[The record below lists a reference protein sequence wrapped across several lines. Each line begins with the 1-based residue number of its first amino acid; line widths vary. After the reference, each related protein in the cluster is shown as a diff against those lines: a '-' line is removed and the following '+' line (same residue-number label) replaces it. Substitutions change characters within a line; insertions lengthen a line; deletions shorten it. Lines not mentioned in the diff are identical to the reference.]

1 MAKELSR
8 RGFILSSAAAVGAAA
23 FGKIGVFGASL
34 PQERSPGRF
43 KPFFKIG
50 CCAYSYRKYL
60 TQGEMKLE
68 DFLEEAARLGLD
80 GVQLT
85 TYYYESTEP
94 AYLHRL
100 KFKAYKLGLDIP
112 SIATRTNF
120 CQKDLEKRVQQ
131 AEEMK
136 KWIDAAVELG
146 ATGIRVFG
154 GKIPKGASSEEA
166 IDWTVDGLKRALEYA
181 EKRGVILALENHG
194 GVTETADMVLK
205 IRSKIDSPNFALL
218 LDTANFRKNTYEE
231 IAKVAPYAVT
241 SHVKTEV
248 FTPDGGKAPADTER
262 IIRTLAEAGYRG
274 YLHIEYEAQPEP
286 KEAIPKFVEELRAAV
301 NKVLGA

>member
-1 MAKELSR
+1 MQGNVSR
-8 RGFILSSAAAVGAAA
+8 REFLVSGVAVAGAFALP
-23 FGKIGVFGASL
+23 SL
-34 PQERSPGRF
+34 PLGSAKAASETESGL
-43 KPFFKIG
+43 KPMMKLG

-60 TQGEMKLE
+60 TSGQMKLE

-100 KFKAYKLGLDIP
+100 KFRAYRLGLDIP
-112 SIATRTNF
+112 DIATRTNF
-120 CQKDLEKRVQQ
+120 CQKDLEVRIRQ

-146 ATGIRVFG
+146 ANGVRVFG
-154 GKIPKGASSEEA
+154 GEIPKGASPDEA
-166 IDWTVDGLKRALEYA
+166 VEWTVDGIRRALEYA

-194 GVTETADMVLK
+194 GVTETADLVLK

-218 LDTANFRKNTYEE
+218 LDTANFRRNTYEE
-231 IAKVAPYAVT
+231 IKRVAPYAVT
-241 SHVKTEV
+241 THVKTEV
-248 FTPDGGKAPADTER
+248 FAPEGGKRPVDTEQ
-262 IIRTLAEAGYRG
+262 IIRTLAEVGYRG
-274 YLHIEYEAQPEP
+274 YLHIEYEAEEEP
-286 KEAIPKFVEELRAAV
+286 RTAIPRFVAELRATV
-301 NKVLGA
+301 NKVLGS